1 MRSVFI
7 LCTLASAYASV
18 QVLPAS
24 KPSTYTQLPYNTDGH
39 RVNPPTYNFYHWCP
53 VGSYICQFSAGAYI
67 NRLGWLGMACC
78 SNPYDQYGNP
88 TLIENYWNTWIT
100 RDVARPTSSSFNTDT
115 QAFKVG
121 LVKMKVHWDSCS
133 VCGVAYRVSTSTSY
147 SPSVLVDISQ
157 CGGCS
162 SPTDTEFECAN
173 FNKIV
178 GIYGYTHVDDSVYG
192 LGFIC
197 GPIECGPSDTDPTRC
212 NCPPGKYKPS
222 TVGNCIICST
232 GTYSDTN
239 NMNGCLSCATNAGI
253 GGNPIPG
260 STAVSS
266 IGTIYTGGTGLT
278 STSGCTYLCDVGYES
293 IGQRCT
299 PCNAGYYKTTQSLT
313 RCVVCPVGTYSDQ
326 IARATVCTP
335 CSPLD
340 PTAHYQ
346 DTTGATV
353 CKFCTSISAPVNT
366 YVIPCTSI
374 SNTAVTPCVI
384 CPAGQQLSLQCT
396 QFNTLTSSPSCQPCP
411 AGTYQGYSNTAGA
424 TCQTCITGKYTS
436 LTGQASCLDCS
447 NVPANGVYT
456 LPTTAQATS
465 SSCPFSC
472 NPGYV
477 VAGVT
482 CTKCN
487 IGFYTL
493 NGVCTSCTIYNQYSY
508 FLSPI
513 VFNGISNTCPWDCN
527 AGYYKQGNACLSCTA
542 GSNFAPASALRTRDD
557 VVIPNACRS
566 CANCI
571 ASVSYQLS
579 PCTTTT
585 DRTCQPCAST
595 CSPGYYMG
603 QCNITTNTPCI
614 PCKTRC
620 PSGYYITGSCSGS
633 SISDS
638 VACVPC
644 TSYTTCR
651 PGTFILPNQCPGTTQ
666 SDVYCQ
672 RCTDLSCSYG
682 FYEQPCNQT
691 QNTQC
696 LQYTQCPSGKYL
708 AARTSTSDGAC
719 VACTSCALFNLTQLV
734 ACSVYDDT
742 VCGGKKCNQSSPCP
756 SNFFCN
762 PLGSTCGRCPDG
774 FSSDGMTC
782 FPCPSLY
789 TCNRLGAI
797 QCIGELAIGYEP
809 GCYGRYTAL
818 KGTCPFNATGNRIPT
833 HSTFVNPNGNCL
845 PYFDCP
851 AGFYKLFSATGMVTC
866 SACTNIPPV
875 SWKFLSQGLTH
886 NDPTSCLLECAQI
899 STWPAGTCSYTAS
912 LQYNAEAYYAGNNRC
927 PIGQT
932 AQPNASSSITDCLAC
947 QSSSFILGDPCY
959 VWVCNGNNMVRRG
972 NKCYSATS
980 CPSAIGY
987 YQSLSISNLC
997 VPMQLPWQPQG
1008 QQRIGTA
1015 VSSSLAPSYPGLTLP
1030 TGLQGKVCTAAVK
1043 YPYTFLVFCN
1053 QSFIS
1058 FIDARYSPL
1067 RPRLLIGQVIPGYLE
1082 GFRDTALFH
1091 TQLFIALDPTNTS
1104 LYVSDTL
1111 NCLLRVVS
1119 FTTPGLYTTQS
1130 HYLSGTLGTYT
1141 DLAYPGRLLPI
1152 LGSQFYLFPTQ
1163 TALYMLDD
1171 ATRTVQP
1178 MLSLSAFPAS
1188 TNLYLL
1194 TAAFASSPLQITL
1207 YFANSSLVL
1216 TPVYQPCPTGLTSN
1230 MGGMCTIVC
1239 SASSNYLDGNGNCIP
1254 CTQTLCLINQLSVPC
1269 SAFQDQYCTPCPPLP
1284 SSVYPRI
1291 YQIPGSCSL
1300 LDTVYVAPCP
1310 PNTYLSTTIVQGLRV
1325 CQSCPPYSQTASDG
1339 AVSRYYTHTHITK
1352 RVRINQFI
1360 QGSTRLMLG
1369 IQHTSTTR
1377 RHWQYQAHSAQ
1388 PICCHLTAASSSCWS
1403 KKSSSS
1409 FHSGP

>member
-1 MRSVFI
+1 MDSWFI
-7 LCTLASAYASV
+7 YAYPRFLCGSNHHYLKKQKRLNTMLSDLLCLTLL
-18 QVLPAS
+18 LPGVVGFQTV
-24 KPSTYTQLPYNTDGH
+24 PSTVDVLGATGGTPFGTPVVSAQIYDLYCGEGNYLGQIQCGHPNPSETRYTIFGCYNTNAN
-39 RVNPPTYNFYHWCP
+39 RVNQFFNTYWNAYQTTRPANEPVMPDTEPNTYRFTPDVGQAGITQMRISWDYNGIHGGYFTRATSNVEYSRGFCNPFNPDPNINHHGQHTFTCGDYKKIVGVFGYFQLAQTIWNMGVYCGYVRCSIRDTDESKCSCNPGEFKYGTTCTTCP
-53 VGSYICQFSAGAYI
+53 VG
-67 NRLGWLGMACC
+67 
-78 SNPYDQYGNP
+78 
-88 TLIENYWNTWIT
+88 
-100 RDVARPTSSSFNTDT
+100 
-115 QAFKVG
+115 
-121 LVKMKVHWDSCS
+121 
-133 VCGVAYRVSTSTSY
+133 
-147 SPSVLVDISQ
+147 
-157 CGGCS
+157 
-162 SPTDTEFECAN
+162 
-173 FNKIV
+173 
-178 GIYGYTHVDDSVYG
+178 
-192 LGFIC
+192 
-197 GPIECGPSDTDPTRC
+197 
-212 NCPPGKYKPS
+212 
-222 TVGNCIICST
+222 
-232 GTYSDTN
+232 TYSNTYTAYSCTQCPLGAVSN
-239 NMNGCLSCATNAGI
+239 AIPPTFPGTTWLSPAGI
-253 GGNPIPG
+253 
-260 STAVSS
+260 
-266 IGTIYTGGTGLT
+266 T
-278 STSGCTYLCDVGYES
+278 SVDACSFS
-293 IGQRCT
+293 
-299 PCNAGYYKTTQSLT
+299 CNAGYEFTLSTYCSPCNKGSYKSTPGNSNCQ
-313 RCVVCPVGTYSDQ
+313 VCPLGTYSDQ
-326 IARATVCTP
+326 IARSTVCTP

-340 PTAHYQ
+340 STAHYQ

-353 CKFCTSISAPVNT
+353 CKFCTPLSAAVNT
-366 YVIPCTSI
+366 YVTPCTSI
-374 SNTAVTPCVI
+374 SNAAVTACAK
-384 CPAGQQLSLQCT
+384 CPPGQQLSLPCA
-396 QFNTLTSSPSCQPCP
+396 QFNTLTSPPTCQPCP

-477 VAGVT
+477 VAGIT

-513 VFNGISNTCPWDCN
+513 VFNGISNTCPWDCTE
-527 AGYYKQGNACLSCTA
+527 GYYKLGNACVSCTA
-542 GSNFAPASALRTRDD
+542 GINFAPASAKRTRDD
-557 VVIPNACRS
+557 VVIPNACIS
-566 CANCI
+566 CTNCI

-633 SISDS
+633 STSDS
-638 VACVPC
+638 VTCVPC
-644 TSYTTCR
+644 TSFTTCR
-651 PGTFILPNQCPGTTQ
+651 PGTFIPPNQCPGTTP

-682 FYEQPCNQT
+682 FYEQACNQT

-708 AARTSTSDGAC
+708 AARASTSDGAC
-719 VACTSCALFNLTQLV
+719 VSCTTCALFNLTQLV

-742 VCGGKKCNQSSPCP
+742 VCGGKHCNQSSPCP

-899 STWPAGTCSYTAS
+899 STWPDGICSYTAS

-927 PIGQT
+927 PPGQT

-1015 VSSSLAPSYPGLTLP
+1015 VSSSLASSYPGLTLP
-1030 TGLQGKVCTAAVK
+1030 TGLQGKVCTAAVN

-1058 FIDARYSPL
+1058 FIDARHSPL
-1067 RPRLLIGQVIPGYLE
+1067 RPRLLIGQVTPGYLE

-1163 TALYMLDD
+1163 NALYMLDD
-1171 ATRTVQP
+1171 ATRTVQL

-1188 TNLYLL
+1188 TNLYLI
-1194 TAAFASSPLQITL
+1194 TAASASSPLQITL

-1216 TPVYQPCPTGLTSN
+1216 TPVYQPCPTGLTST
-1230 MGGMCTIVC
+1230 MGGLCTIVC
-1239 SASSNYLDGNGNCIP
+1239 SAFSNYLDANGNCIP
-1254 CTQTLCLINQLSVPC
+1254 CTQTPCLINQLSVPC

-1310 PNTYLSTTIVQGLRV
+1310 PNAYLSTTIVQGLRV

-1339 AVSRYYTHTHITK
+1339 AVSRYTHTHITK
-1352 RVRINQFI
+1352 RDRINRFI

-1369 IQHTSTTR
+1369 
-1377 RHWQYQAHSAQ
+1377 
-1388 PICCHLTAASSSCWS
+1388 L
-1403 KKSSSS
+1403 
-1409 FHSGP
+1409 